1 MAMGPLIQPNRM
13 QIPGLKP
20 KDLAGV
26 PWRVAFALQAT
37 GWYLRSDIIWGKP
50 NPMPESVTDRPTK
63 AHEYIFLFGKSQKY
77 FFDQEAVREPDA
89 GQDHPR
95 NLERTST
102 PVAPG
107 QSPHMGIRTAAG
119 RNCHGRNIRSVWTI
133 PTQPYAGP
141 HFATFP
147 RELAKRCILAGTS
160 EKGCCPRC
168 RAPWKRVV
176 DRKAMLINRS
186 SRGHGLGRT
195 RSRGK
200 MVEPARTITV
210 GWRPSCN
217 CDAGDPIPCIVL
229 DPFVGSGT
237 TVMVARDLGR
247 VGVGLDLTYQ
257 ALAAERVGGS
267 LFKAVV
273 NSAWD
278 RAEAV

>member
-1 MAMGPLIQPNRM
+1 MTSPPYWGLRDYGILPSAWGGDPNCNHAWEFEVENSETNGAGETRWQHTRKGCDAIQPPEMRVGWRRHDVSRSCFCRCGAWRGVLGLEPTPDLYVRHIAEIFREVWRVLRDDGIVWLNLGDCYATGAGKAANCPGSGKWGEGWTSYRGTRRSGKHEYVDMAMGPLIQPNRM

-107 QSPHMGIRTAAG
+107 QSPHMGIRTA
-119 RNCHGRNIRSVWTI
+119 
-133 PTQPYAGP
+133 
-141 HFATFP
+141 
-147 RELAKRCILAGTS
+147 
-160 EKGCCPRC
+160 
-168 RAPWKRVV
+168 
-176 DRKAMLINRS
+176 
-186 SRGHGLGRT
+186 
-195 RSRGK
+195 
-200 MVEPARTITV
+200 
-210 GWRPSCN
+210 
-217 CDAGDPIPCIVL
+217 
-229 DPFVGSGT
+229 
-237 TVMVARDLGR
+237 
-247 VGVGLDLTYQ
+247 
-257 ALAAERVGGS
+257 
-267 LFKAVV
+267 
-273 NSAWD
+273 
-278 RAEAV
+278 